1 MKTNVSRM
9 QPRRVRA
16 ASRIPVSP
24 WQEDSQNI
32 LIRADGVE
40 LTDQLRAAVSR
51 KIGRARRKIHF
62 HFYPSFS
69 QRLPSVFFGIL

>member
-1 MKTNVSRM
+1 MKTNVSRL

-51 KIGRARRKIHF
+51 KIGRARR
-62 HFYPSFS
+62 
-69 QRLPSVFFGIL
+69 